1 MISPLFQYLKV
12 AQNTYTN
19 TYFLKNI
26 PTQKKLNKKKGK
38 KTPTQQA
45 KDNFIDIRVTEETD
59 IDIVSE

>member
-1 MISPLFQYLKV
+1 M
-12 AQNTYTN
+12 
-19 TYFLKNI
+19 
-26 PTQKKLNKKKGK
+26 GK